1 MVRPAT
7 PVLILTVALSLL
19 TPDEAFIVRPAAPA
33 ASFVAPLRQHA
44 APLQQ
49 AAPALAQS
57 TRQRRRGTARMLVD
71 PKGSDSFG
79 ELEAEAE
86 GNAIRKALRKLG
98 PSAAKAVSTGLIPA
112 AAALGYLVT
121 PGGRAVSAVGAAV
134 SGLAGTVARRKMGDE
149 AKATAPAAVAQ
160 LLTSKDMKS
169 IRPAEVREVL
179 TSYGLDAEAGDAVL
193 VDIYRRFLL
202 AMCKGSSARAS
213 EIKELSA
220 LREALG
226 LTGEQLGD
234 AHYAASTTLYKVC
247 AAPLICESYKHT
259 ISLHVAAAFHF
270 FESTLCASN
279 ALVWYRFPAQCV
291 RAHAVRMQLVHVI
304 CTATIRKH

>member
-7 PVLILTVALSLL
+7 PVLILAVALSLL

-33 ASFVAPLRQHA
+33 TSFVATIAPLRQHA

-234 AHYAASTTLYKVC
+234 AHYAASTTLYKC
-247 AAPLICESYKHT
+247 
-259 ISLHVAAAFHF
+259 
-270 FESTLCASN
+270 FEGTLRASN
-279 ALVWYRFPAQCV
+279 AVVWYRCKT
-291 RAHAVRMQLVHVI
+291 LVHATCYMRYACSL
-304 CTATIRKH
+304 CT

>member
-7 PVLILTVALSLL
+7 PVLILAVALSLL

-33 ASFVAPLRQHA
+33 ASFVATTAPLRQHA
-44 APLQQ
+44 A
-49 AAPALAQS
+49 
-57 TRQRRRGTARMLVD
+57 LVD

-179 TSYGLDAEAGDAVL
+179 TSYGLDTEAGDAVL
-193 VDIYRRFLL
+193 VDIYRRYLL

-247 AAPLICESYKHT
+247 AAPSIDYCWSHTSVLSACVQLLLFTFSKYFARKQRCGQVLVSY
-259 ISLHVAAAFHF
+259 VV
-270 FESTLCASN
+270 C
-279 ALVWYRFPAQCV
+279 R
-291 RAHAVRMQLVHVI
+291 
-304 CTATIRKH
+304 